1 MLVKLSKIFRYIKM
15 SSNQSGRKPR
25 SVRLDSRI
33 WDAIAEEATNQG
45 IAVNRW
51 IEINLFDLLQEKGL
65 IPSDAK
71 RLAENRGGD
80 RKSSKYQ

>member
-15 SSNQSGRKPR
+15 SSNQGVRKPR

-33 WDAIAEEATNQG
+33 WDAIAQEAINQG
-45 IAVNRW
+45 IVVNRW
-51 IEINLFDLLQEKGL
+51 IEINLFDLSQEKGL
-65 IPSDAK
+65 IPRDPK

-80 RKSSKYQ
+80 HKNSKYQ